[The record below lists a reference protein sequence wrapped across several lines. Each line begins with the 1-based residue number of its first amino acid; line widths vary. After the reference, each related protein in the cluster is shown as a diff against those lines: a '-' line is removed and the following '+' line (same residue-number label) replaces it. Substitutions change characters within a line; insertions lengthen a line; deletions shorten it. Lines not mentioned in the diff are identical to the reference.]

1 MQYAAGDGEALNP
14 GDNGEEAVAGGV
26 ERGVDGQVE
35 AMLFAA
41 GEGVVDQ
48 ESAHHPEGGA
58 DIGALKAN
66 PVEVFGG
73 GAGQAGGVAEE
84 GGDVVPGLL
93 KGSVVAGEVRAADG
107 LEEGE
112 RGIVEE
118 TGDAALL
125 FGVDVPIEVVEGF
138 GQDGDDVFDFLF
150 EAIVGAGGKFEE
162 VAVGVD
168 GDVFDG
174 DGAGEPTGHDGCGA
188 GEADPTGV
196 GGGRNRNLGDQIET
210 AANFSDDLVV
220 AVWGSGNFGGG
231 SGLEEFA
238 LVGRAARE
246 GEVAEMVPDL
256 VPGNPVGGIE
266 AQRGRTHGLGQHVF
280 IAVLIFLGEDSAHAG
295 FEGIEFGLKAGD
307 GMGRVG
313 HFF

>member
-14 GDNGEEAVAGGV
+14 GDKGGESVARGV
-26 ERGVDGQVE
+26 EFGVNGQVE
-35 AMLFAA
+35 ALLFAA
-41 GEGVVDQ
+41 GEAVVDQ
-48 ESAHHPEGGA
+48 DSAHHPEGGA

-84 GGDVVPGLL
+84 GGDLVPGVLN
-93 KGSVVAGEVRAADG
+93 GSVVIGEAGAADG

-118 TGDAALL
+118 TSNAALL
-125 FGVDVPIEVVEGF
+125 FSVDVPIEVVKSF
-138 GQDGDDVFDFLF
+138 GQDGDDVLDFLF

-162 VAVGVD
+162 VAGGVD
-168 GDVFDG
+168 GNVFDG

-196 GGGRNRNLGDQIET
+196 GGGKNRNLGDQIET
-210 AANFSDDLVV
+210 PANFSDNLAV
-220 AVWGSGNFGGG
+220 AVRSRGNFARG
-231 SGLEEFA
+231 SGLEKFA
-238 LVGRAARE
+238 LVGRAAGK

-266 AQRGRTHGLGQHVF
+266 AQRGRTHGFGQHVF
-280 IAVLIFLGEDSAHAG
+280 IAVLVLLGEDSAHAG
-295 FEGIEFGLKAGD
+295 FEGIEFGLEAGD